1 MNSYDSQNVVLG
13 GSGIRVE
20 RVLEMEAPIESSYIH
35 ITKVF
40 FSPQGFGKSKTIRG
54 NSTLLSTLV
63 EYCPAQYSWTSKKIS
78 EAFAIF
84 TMTANS
90 LGLKR
95 CGLFGNMPVSFCQ
108 TTIWL
113 FITKELV
120 GVLQPLLGNYIER
133 K

>member
-1 MNSYDSQNVVLG
+1 MNSYDSRNVVLG

-63 EYCPAQYSWTSKKIS
+63 EYCPEQYSWTSKKIS

-90 LGLKR
+90 GFEEMWPVWQYASFILSNNYLVVYNKR
-95 CGLFGNMPVSFCQ
+95 TGWCPSA
-108 TTIWL
+108 
-113 FITKELV
+113 LV
-120 GVLQPLLGNYIER
+120 RQLY
-133 K
+133 